1 VDMPAKAPEGP
12 FVIKLQIEENVSSA
26 DKYRDALT

>member
-1 VDMPAKAPEGP
+1 MPAKDPEGP
-12 FVIKLQIEENVSSA
+12 FVIKLQIEENAGVA